1 MKHINSLACVVLII
15 LFILCVYAPARAQTM
30 KEVWVSM
37 PDSVMTLLTRN
48 NRLDCLDYWEAGQ
61 EGHVTNRLDGEI
73 KILFLSED
81 SLSVSDTG
89 MSRYEIRLE
98 RKKGGAVKS
107 IRVRR
112 LVISDGIPDWT
123 ERVFSPE
130 WQLLNEYAAPKEVFE
145 EQLMKRSRFL

>member
-1 MKHINSLACVVLII
+1 MKHSISLACVILIVL
-15 LFILCVYAPARAQTM
+15 CACAPAQAQTM

-61 EGHVTNRLDGEI
+61 EGRVTNRLDGEV
-73 KILFLSED
+73 KILFLSDD

-89 MSRYEIRLE
+89 MSRYEMRLE
-98 RKKGGAVKS
+98 RKKGGDIKN
-107 IRVRR
+107 IKVRR
-112 LVISDGIPDWT
+112 TVISDGVSDWT

-130 WQLLNEYAAPKEVFE
+130 WQLLDEYAAPKEVFE
-145 EQLMKRSRFL
+145 KDLMKGTRFL